1 MKSSGSVI
9 FYLEQPQVLTIMKTG
24 HWSVGAIKEYIYES
38 LKIKNNVQVFN
49 KI

>member
-1 MKSSGSVI
+1 MKSSVSVI
-9 FYLEQPQVLTIMKTG
+9 YLEQPQVLIIMKLVTE
-24 HWSVGAIKEYIYES
+24 VFGAIKEYIYVS